1 MASVQNQ
8 SYYSGH
14 EQKLQEDRYTVIVNG
29 DIRMYIVMDGHDSSR
44 AADFALKRLP
54 ELLMASDLHGMFFPI
69 SSLYSCELREGYAVV
84 QWGVVRLS

>member
-8 SYYSGH
+8 SYFPGH

-29 DIRMYIVMDGHDSSR
+29 DIEIYIVMDGHDSPR

-54 ELLMASDLHGMFFPI
+54 ELLLASDLHGMCFCTNTI
-69 SSLYSCELREGYAVV
+69 SSYELREGYVV
-84 QWGVVRLS
+84 V